1 MKKDN
6 PNTKPTEPDFKALFQ
21 FSPGLYLVLSPSL
34 QIVAVSDAYLR
45 ATMTKREDIIGRG
58 LFEVFPDNP
67 DDPVATGV
75 HNLHASLQRVLKK
88 KEPDAMAVQKYDIQ
102 NTMFPGLLW
111 M

>member
-45 ATMTKREDIIGRG
+45 ATMTKRENIIGRG
-58 LFEVFPDNP
+58 LFEVFPDN
-67 DDPVATGV
+67 TTW
-75 HNLHASLQRVLKK
+75 QR
-88 KEPDAMAVQKYDIQ
+88 
-102 NTMFPGLLW
+102 
-111 M
+111 